1 MLRFPTGGF
10 SSSVQE
16 KPISFTAFKLEHV
29 KQLITL

>member
-10 SSSVQE
+10 YRQCRK